1 VLHIPPNVK
10 HGEGLVCSHEGC
22 QRKGIKFLYC
32 IDCKAPVAKANFG
45 NRHKHGKKHRGISS
59 SSSSQKVQR
68 VWTPTTETSTKDDQP
83 KGSTPLGKKSDY
95 DRMDPTHHTDSTPVQ
110 AAEMNTQKRESPPEV
125 LSTGLQ
131 EQPMGEQDRN
141 ETKKSKHTEET
152 EEEFRRQEQYSQAKS
167 QPSCDVVGAVAD
179 HSTTSTMPSFRQADA
194 ESTQKHPL
202 VKQQRPHAPTEAFAQ
217 GVVHQ
222 SGLTITTTPDIV
234 DWNSLVSAG
243 RGQMSSNKRLELWR
257 FLLENGPSP
266 IDSSSDSPTKE
277 QFEDAESSPATS
289 AAVDGKDS
297 RAFRVWMDRILWI
310 SDPENWSP
318 PQETSSKENPL
329 R

>member
-59 SSSSQKVQR
+59 SSQKVQR
-68 VWTPTTETSTKDDQP
+68 VWTPTTETSTTDDQP
-83 KGSTPLGKKSDY
+83 KGSTTLGKKSDN
-95 DRMDPTHHTDSTPVQ
+95 DRMDPTSTPVQ
-110 AAEMNTQKRESPPEV
+110 GVEMKLESPPEV
-125 LSTGLQ
+125 LSIGLQ
-131 EQPMGEQDRN
+131 EQPMGERDRN
-141 ETKKSKHTEET
+141 ETNKSKQTEET
-152 EEEFRRQEQYSQAKS
+152 EEEFRMHEQYSQAKS
-167 QPSCDVVGAVAD
+167 QPSYDIVGAVAD
-179 HSTTSTMPSFRQADA
+179 HSPTKPSFRQVNGPEDA
-194 ESTQKHPL
+194 ERPQKHPPD
-202 VKQQRPHAPTEAFAQ
+202 KQQPPTAAIKAFAQ
-217 GVVHQ
+217 GAVPQ
-222 SGLTITTTPDIV
+222 SGLTTTTTPDII

-257 FLLENGPSP
+257 FLLERGPSP
-266 IDSSSDSPTKE
+266 MDSPSDSPTKE

-318 PQETSSKENPL
+318 PQETSSKEKPSL
-329 R
+329 